1 MRQRGSQYWAWANS
15 QPAMKQHE
23 EVISDGTQIDVQ
35 VRTGRGGVTQM
46 FLGVYDAAGNLLF
59 EEFQASLKDKTM
71 MYALALGVD
80 RARDMA
86 TGFLVHRRPAA
97 LHSSIAY

>member
-1 MRQRGSQYWAWANS
+1 MRQRGSQYRAWANS
-15 QPAMKQHE
+15 QPAVKQHE
-23 EVISDGTQIDVQ
+23 EVISDGTQIEVQ

-46 FLGVYDAAGNLLF
+46 FMGVYDAAGALLF
-59 EEFQASLKDKTM
+59 EEFQAELKDKTL

-86 TGFLVHRRPAA
+86 TGFLVQRRPAS
-97 LHSSIAY
+97 LHTSVAC